1 MRAVG
6 DNDYFVGVGVGIFI
20 AVTRFKIGD
29 GDIDEADSLR
39 LKPAGARF
47 SAQVCLM
54 SCRMPTVV

>member
-47 SAQVCLM
+47 SAQFA
-54 SCRMPTVV
+54 